1 MGTGPLARVG
11 TPGQKAVTRA
21 LAKFC
26 REHGHAPAW
35 VQELEQFAEALEKRD
50 VYALKVAIR
59 RFTHA
64 GMGSFI
70 DWFPSPSF
78 PNEDEEYVE
87 CVWHALYG
95 HWHEQVSP
103 ITKVEHVV

>member
-21 LAKFC
+21 LTKFC

-35 VQELEQFAEALEKRD
+35 IQELDQFAEALEKRD

-64 GMGSFI
+64 GMGSFMAI
-70 DWFPSPSF
+70 NGVRSCNDAF
-78 PNEDEEYVE
+78 
-87 CVWHALYG
+87 A
-95 HWHEQVSP
+95 
-103 ITKVEHVV
+103 